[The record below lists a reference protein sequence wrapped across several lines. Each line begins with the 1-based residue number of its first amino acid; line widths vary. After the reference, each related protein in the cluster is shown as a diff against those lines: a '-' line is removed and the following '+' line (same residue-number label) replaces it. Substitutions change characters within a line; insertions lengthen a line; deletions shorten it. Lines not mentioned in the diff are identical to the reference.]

1 MAWIILPE
9 FKRVFCA
16 VHVVDLERLGSVGKN
31 CVHRRWAGACSVYS
45 ALDRH
50 LIQTRRDFFHHVRKR
65 ELQRDTPAPGRLESL
80 TVVSCSAVSRSG
92 PIVENR
98 AVL

>member
-9 FKRVFCA
+9 SSGFFVQCTLSTWNASDR
-16 VHVVDLERLGSVGKN
+16 SGKN

-92 PIVENR
+92 PIVDNR